1 MPRGGSWLLCAS
13 TTILVVLSLVVS
25 GYPQGPRL
33 AVCLEA
39 NPSISAVEF
48 EALGDYIN
56 KHSSILTGARV
67 CSPEDVMYAQTVTNT
82 CIDDDISIGQMRELA
97 RILNV
102 DHLII
107 FRVVCWG
114 TNISFRPERSL
125 LLLATTV
132 FIRFLHNP
140 MAFLLNPAVTLF
152 GLDKRA
158 TVTICATVYS
168 SSGKAEFGVAVTHTD
183 CPVLSMLSADPLV
196 AARKAVDK
204 TLYQLAA
211 TL

>member
-1 MPRGGSWLLCAS
+1 MGRGRLWLLCAG
-13 TTILVVLSLVVS
+13 TILVVLLSLVVS
-25 GYPQGPRL
+25 GYSQSKNV
-33 AVCLEA
+33 AVCLQA
-39 NPSISAVEF
+39 NPAIPALEF
-48 EALGDYIN
+48 KALGEYIN
-56 KHSSILTGARV
+56 RHSSILTGTRV
-67 CSPEDVMYAQTVTNT
+67 SSAEDVMYAQTATNT
-82 CIDDDISIGQMRELA
+82 RVDDDISIGQMRELA
-97 RILNV
+97 RVLNV
-102 DHLII
+102 DHVII

-114 TNISFRPERSL
+114 TSISFQPERSL

-132 FIRFLHNP
+132 FVRFLQNP

-152 GLDKRA
+152 GVDKKA

-168 SSGKAEFGVAVTHTD
+168 SSGEAEFGVAVTHTD
-183 CPVLSMLSADPLV
+183 CPVLSVFSADPLT